1 MMGLGL
7 GLGLSN
13 QPGAVAAAPGG
24 ELLVN
29 GGFDSGANWT
39 VTSGSISAGKVSWP
53 EGGVADQTLVGGSVP
68 AGDYVGVID
77 ISVNSAGVG
86 VVLLGAGGENR
97 GFENFTSGTTGTG
110 LPVTITASG
119 EVTTYRV
126 SATDLATVDN
136 VSLQAA

>member
-29 GGFDSGANWT
+29 GGFANGDNWS
-39 VTSGSISAGKVSWP
+39 VASGSISAGKCSWG
-53 EGGVADQTLVGGSVP
+53 EGGTANQTLVGGSVP
-68 AGDYVGVID
+68 AGDYVGTID
-77 ISVNSAGVG
+77 ISANGGIVQVI
-86 VVLLGAGGENR
+86 LRGAGSENR
-97 GFENFTSGTTGTG
+97 GLENFSGTTGTG

-119 EVTTYRV
+119 EVSGYEIN
-126 SATDLATVDN
+126 ATDLATVDN
-136 VSLQAA
+136 VTLQAA